1 MQRALVDS
9 VSHNDQSCLM
19 PTQVEHTVCIITA
32 ELEEGV
38 SFFSNSK
45 EALLGKYL
53 VGLHQKGILELRCNG
68 ARTFKNLLKVFSE
81 LEFSLSRKVEE
92 IGTKWRMRCI
102 HFPSKSSLLN
112 FSHKKEAFEP
122 RILNFPLF
130 SCFVYRFSVLAK
142 IRLNNKK

>member
-81 LEFSLSRKVEE
+81 LDFSLSRKVEE

-122 RILNFPLF
+122 RILNFPPLF
-130 SCFVYRFSVLAK
+130 LLCLQILSFSE
-142 IRLNNKK
+142 NPP

>member
-81 LEFSLSRKVEE
+81 LDFSLSRKVEE

-112 FSHKKEAFEP
+112 FSHKKRGFKP

-130 SCFVYRFSVLAK
+130 SYFVYRFSVLAK
-142 IRLNNKK
+142 IRHNNKK

>member
-9 VSHNDQSCLM
+9 VSHNEQSCLM

-81 LEFSLSRKVEE
+81 LDFSLSRKVEE

>member
-1 MQRALVDS
+1 MQHWEYVQRALVDS

-81 LEFSLSRKVEE
+81 LDFSLSRKVEE

-112 FSHKKEAFEP
+112 FSHKK
-122 RILNFPLF
+122 RLLNLEF
-130 SCFVYRFSVLAK
+130 
-142 IRLNNKK
+142 